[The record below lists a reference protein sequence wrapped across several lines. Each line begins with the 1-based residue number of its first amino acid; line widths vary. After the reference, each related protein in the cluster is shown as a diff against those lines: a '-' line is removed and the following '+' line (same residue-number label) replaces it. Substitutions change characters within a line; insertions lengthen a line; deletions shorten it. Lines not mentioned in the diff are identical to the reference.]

1 VLVAR
6 PADELAEAAVDCVR
20 RGGETLIVALDVTDA
35 DRIAWSS
42 QAARAGSGARY
53 ATRNGRAN
61 SHVAPQATSNHLV
74 SSDVVGAT
82 GNIGKHVVAG
92 RRRAHRPPI
101 ARRRAPRHGGH
112 AHGRSGPQAARGR
125 RRGRTRERP
134 RASLAHRR
142 GRRRRRR
149 DLRRGGGLVRRRP
162 RRRRRAPARSGPSGR
177 TVLFTSGSAVVADG
191 AAGEPSTAAGRY
203 LPAITTYDGVFELP
217 GGDGRTAFVD
227 TRDIAGVGACWSA
240 NDRRKAAS
248 AAEPK
253 SYRPI
258 TWQTLATTDAGDQE
272 RARQS
277 LQVSSSLVAAWGR
290 GPGAR
295 RPTSRR
301 AAEWRRPAG
310 ARPGV
315 GGRLPPAC
323 AGSRA
328 RTGALLRRAR
338 PSP

>member
-1 VLVAR
+1 MWSPGVGGHIARRLLGAGHHVTGVTRTAGAARRLRAVGAEAVPGNAHKPRSPTAAADAADAVIYAVAAGSFD
-6 PADELAEAAVDCVR
+6 ADHAAVD
-20 RGGETLIVALDVTDA
+20 ALLH
-35 DRIAWSS
+35 
-42 QAARAGSGARY
+42 AA
-53 ATRNGRAN
+53 GRPVGPCC
-61 SHVAPQATSNHLV
+61 SP
-74 SSDVVGAT
+74 VGAPWSRT
-82 GNIGKHVVAG
+82 A
-92 RRRAHRPPI
+92 PP
-101 ARRRAPRHGGH
+101 
-112 AHGRSGPQAARGR
+112 
-125 RRGRTRERP
+125 
-134 RASLAHRR
+134 AS
-142 GRRRRRR
+142 
-149 DLRRGGGLVRRRP
+149 RRP
-162 RRRRRAPARSGPSGR
+162 RRGATCPPSQPMTACSSSPGATGERR
-177 TVLFTSGSAVVADG
+177 
-191 AAGEPSTAAGRY
+191 E
-203 LPAITTYDGVFELP
+203 E
-217 GGDGRTAFVD
+217 GGLG
-227 TRDIAGVGACWSA
+227 C
-240 NDRRKAAS
+240 
-248 AAEPK
+248 EPK